1 MKLFYALYIKGNKM
15 KFINRN
21 FLYLF
26 GICLILSG
34 CADSSGY
41 EQDISVS
48 SNDLIDQNVVYKS
61 TTKPV
66 IIEKA
71 TDVKVSEN
79 KEDKKQI
86 KIAENKT
93 LKTETIKNEIN
104 QVENKKIVFSDKKD
118 EIKVIIPEP
127 VKKDENIDITAASY
141 KKENIDDEF
150 ELAVKSAEEKRGIK
164 KPFVSSKRKLINT
177 AKTTKVDIIAENDQ
191 NNQVIYNGSY
201 DRNLYSKNS
210 TKKNITFLHS
220 IIYHSHTKSDI
231 NNTDAIKMVADF
243 VKRKDGIVTIVG
255 HSSSR
260 SKNMKIV
267 ENKIKNFELSLMR
280 AEKVRNLLLKYGV
293 NPKNVF
299 INAVADTEKVA
310 EENMPL
316 NEAVNRRTE
325 IYISY

>member
-1 MKLFYALYIKGNKM
+1 M

-21 FLYLF
+21 CLYLF

-66 IIEKA
+66 MIEK
-71 TDVKVSEN
+71 TSDIKLSEN

-86 KIAENKT
+86 KIVENKT
-93 LKTETIKNEIN
+93 LKSEIVKNEVN
-104 QVENKKIVFSDKKD
+104 QVKNKKNVSSDKKD

-127 VKKDENIDITAASY
+127 VEKDENIDITAASY

-164 KPFVSSKRKLINT
+164 KTFVSSKRKLINT

-191 NNQVIYNGSY
+191 NKNKVIYNGSY

-210 TKKNITFLHS
+210 TKKNTTFLHS

-231 NNTDAIKMVADF
+231 NNRDAIKMVADF

-267 ENKIKNFELSLMR
+267 ENKIKNFELSLVR